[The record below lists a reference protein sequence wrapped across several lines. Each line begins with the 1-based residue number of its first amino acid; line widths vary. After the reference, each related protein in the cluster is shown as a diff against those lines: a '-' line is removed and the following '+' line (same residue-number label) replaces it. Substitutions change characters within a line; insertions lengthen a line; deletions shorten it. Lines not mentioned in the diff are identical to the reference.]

1 MNSKLK
7 TRAFFTFLVMLIQG
21 LFDSLQ
27 NEYRRATMQVQ
38 SWRIVTNIRAQAGGN
53 VVGVLVGLMVSLLI
67 AVVIVMNLI
76 TSQTQ
81 AGWSLEANNT
91 WTSLQANI
99 WVALA
104 LLVIA
109 PIIIGAVIILGYV
122 RRGM

>member
-1 MNSKLK
+1 MKWYHKLCSRL
-7 TRAFFTFLVMLIQG
+7 RAL
-21 LFDSLQ
+21 
-27 NEYRRATMQVQ
+27 
-38 SWRIVTNIRAQAGGN
+38 RIVRNTVAQAGGN

-81 AGWSLEANNT
+81 AGWSTEANAT
-91 WTSLQANI
+91 WASLQANI